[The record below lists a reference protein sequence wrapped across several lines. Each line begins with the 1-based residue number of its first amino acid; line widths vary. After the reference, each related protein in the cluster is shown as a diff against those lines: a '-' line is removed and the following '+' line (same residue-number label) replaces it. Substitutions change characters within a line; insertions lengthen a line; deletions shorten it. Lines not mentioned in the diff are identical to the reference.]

1 MRVRCFV
8 AVCAFALL
16 CGTPLASA
24 MTDRSLRLLD
34 GAPPVVTVPSDITR
48 EATSSAGVFV
58 TFSVDFTDPDG
69 DIVSSGCDHDPAGE
83 TYGVGTT
90 LVTCS
95 ATDATSLSDSKSFNI
110 TVTPQPPPP
119 DTTAPTITTPGDF
132 SVEATSGSGA
142 PVTYTASASDPDDA
156 VASFA
161 CSPASGTG
169 FGLGDTTVTC
179 NASDSH
185 GNNSTATF
193 TVSVVDTTGPVISGV
208 PSNITTEA
216 TSGSGAVVT
225 FTNPTAS
232 DTVSGSVGVTCSPP
246 SGSTFGITTTTVA
259 CSATDTHGNISSA
272 TFSVK
277 VQDTADPVISNVP
290 SDISLDATSP
300 SGRTVTF
307 ASPTATDLG
316 ASVPVNCVPGSGSTF
331 AVGTTTVTCTAND
344 GHGNTSQ
351 AQFHVSIAPFDAT
364 PPIITVP
371 ADITTEAT
379 SGSGAT
385 VTYSFSAT
393 DPDDAVLSQSCSPSS
408 GSTFGLGATTVNC
421 TATDHHSN
429 TANKSFKVTVR
440 DTTPPTVGAPPADI
454 TREATGPTGVA
465 VTFTKPSATDI
476 VDGSGVPVTCVPGS
490 GSTFPLGDT
499 TVVCTATDNA
509 GNSAT
514 KSFKVTVHDSLPPV
528 FGPAPDVNAN
538 VAPGGS
544 TVVTYTKP
552 TATDA
557 VAGVVAVNCAPVSGS
572 AFPIGST
579 TVNCSASDPG
589 GHSASTS
596 FHVIVTD
603 HTPPVI
609 TVPADITAQATGLS
623 GAAVTY
629 AFSAADPDDAV
640 STSSCTPASGATFA
654 IGQTTVTCNAT
665 DSHTNSAS
673 KTFKVTVVDTTPP
686 VLSNVPPDKT
696 VEANGFAGSIVDY
709 VPPTAVDLGE
719 PRLVTCAPARNSTF
733 ALGTT
738 TVTCSAS
745 DGRGNTGTAAFKI
758 NVVDTTPP
766 TLIPPGDFSA
776 YAVENSG
783 TFPSDDS
790 VQKFVFG
797 AHVSDIADPH
807 PTLATDTP
815 SFFPVGTTTV
825 HFTATD
831 ASGNKATA
839 SAKLTIL
846 PKPAPGT
853 TPPALPP
860 PTDNTPPANVTGLT
874 GKGGDRRATLKWTN
888 PKDSDFAAV
897 EIQRGTNAAFS
908 SVKAT
913 GDVVYHGSGTSYVDK
928 GLTNDVSYRYVVYSL
943 DKLGNKSSGVP
954 INITP
959 HFQPLRTPADGA
971 RLAAIPKKFVWTRDP
986 KATYYNFQ
994 LFLGGT
1000 LLLQSTT
1007 AEPRKILSTWT
1018 NGPSFNFKSPW
1029 KWEGKSYKIAKGIYT
1044 WYVWPGYGARA
1055 DVKYGPQMG
1064 PATFQITKTP
1074 KPAKPKKKKK

>member
-1 MRVRCFV
+1 MRVRWLV
-8 AVCAFALL
+8 AVCAFVLL
-16 CGTPLASA
+16 CGTPLAAA

-34 GAPPVVTVPSDITR
+34 GDPPVITVPPDITKQ
-48 EATSSAGVFV
+48 ATSSDGAVV
-58 TFSVDFTDPDG
+58 TFTVDFSDPNG
-69 DIVSSGCDHDPAGE
+69 DLAAHGCDHASGE
-83 TYGVGTT
+83 TFPITT
-90 LVTCS
+90 TTVTCT
-95 ATDATSLSDSKSFNI
+95 ATDDAGNTATPASFTI

-119 DTTAPTITTPGDF
+119 DNTAPTITTPGDF

-142 PVTYTASASDPDDA
+142 TVTYSASASDPDDA
-156 VASFA
+156 VASFG
-161 CSPASGTG
+161 CTPASGTG
-169 FGLGDTTVTC
+169 FGLGNTTVTC

-185 GNNSTATF
+185 GNDSSASF
-193 TVSVVDTTGPVISGV
+193 TVSVVDTIGPVISGV
-208 PSNITTEA
+208 PGNVTTEA

-232 DTVSGSVGVTCSPP
+232 DAVSGPAGVTCSPA
-246 SGSTFGITTTTVA
+246 SGSTFGITTTTVT
-259 CSATDTHGNISSA
+259 CSATDTHGNTSSA
-272 TFSVK
+272 SFNVK
-277 VQDTADPVISNVP
+277 VQDTTDPVISNVP
-290 SDISLDATSP
+290 SDISQEATSS

-307 ASPTATDLG
+307 STPTATDLG

-331 AVGTTTVTCTAND
+331 AVG
-344 GHGNTSQ
+344 
-351 AQFHVSIAPFDAT
+351 
-364 PPIITVP
+364 
-371 ADITTEAT
+371 E
-379 SGSGAT
+379 
-385 VTYSFSAT
+385 
-393 DPDDAVLSQSCSPSS
+393 
-408 GSTFGLGATTVNC
+408 
-421 TATDHHSN
+421 
-429 TANKSFKVTVR
+429 
-440 DTTPPTVGAPPADI
+440 
-454 TREATGPTGVA
+454 
-465 VTFTKPSATDI
+465 
-476 VDGSGVPVTCVPGS
+476 
-490 GSTFPLGDT
+490 T
-499 TVVCTATDNA
+499 TVVCTATDGA
-509 GNSAT
+509 GNSAS
-514 KSFKVTVHDSLPPV
+514 KSFKVTVQDSLPPV

-538 VAPGGS
+538 AAPGG
-544 TVVTYTKP
+544 TVVTYTNP

-557 VAGVVAVNCAPVSGS
+557 VAGVVAVNCTPASGS
-572 AFPIGST
+572 TFPIGST
-579 TVNCSASDPG
+579 LVSCSASDPS
-589 GHSASTS
+589 GHSASTT
-596 FHVIVTD
+596 FHVIVAD

-609 TVPADITAQATGLS
+609 TVPADITAEATGLS

-629 AFSAADPDDAV
+629 AFSATDPDDAV
-640 STSSCTPASGATFA
+640 STSSCSPASGTTFP

-673 KTFKVTVVDTTPP
+673 KTFKVTVADTTPP
-686 VLSNVPPDKT
+686 VLSNVAADKT
-696 VEANGFAGSIVDY
+696 VEANGFAGSIVDF

-745 DGRGNTGTAAFKI
+745 DGRGNTGTATFKI
-758 NVVDTTPP
+758 HVVDTTPP
-766 TLIPPGDFSA
+766 TLNPPGDFSA

-831 ASGNKATA
+831 ASGNKTKAQ
-839 SAKLTIL
+839 AKLTIL

-860 PTDNTPPANVTGLT
+860 PTENTPPANVTGLV

-888 PKDSDFAAV
+888 PKVSDFAAV
-897 EIQRGTNAAFS
+897 EIERGTNAAFS
-908 SVKAT
+908 SVNAT
-913 GDVVYHGSGTSYVDK
+913 GTVVYHGTGTSYVDK
-928 GLTNDVSYRYVVYSL
+928 GVTNDVSYRYVVHSL
-943 DKLGNKSSGVP
+943 DKNGNKSEGVG

-971 RLAAIPKKFVWTRDP
+971 RLATIPKRFAWARDP
-986 KATYYNFQ
+986 KASYYNFQ

-1018 NGPSFNFKSPW
+1018 TGPSLNFKNPW
-1029 KWEGKSYKIAKGIYT
+1029 KWEGKSYKIAKGTYT

-1055 DVKYGPQMG
+1055 NVKYGPLMG

>member
-1 MRVRCFV
+1 MTIRWLV
-8 AVCAFALL
+8 AVCAFVLL

-34 GAPPVVTVPSDITR
+34 GDPPVITVPPDITKQ
-48 EATSSAGVFV
+48 ATSSDGAVV
-58 TFSVDFTDPDG
+58 TFTVDFSDPNG
-69 DIVSSGCDHDPAGE
+69 DLAAHGCDHASGE
-83 TYGVGTT
+83 TFPITT
-90 LVTCS
+90 TTVTCT
-95 ATDATSLSDSKSFNI
+95 ATDDAGNTATPASFTI

-119 DTTAPTITTPGDF
+119 DNTAPTITTPGDF
-132 SVEATSGSGA
+132 SAQATSASGA
-142 PVTYTASASDPDDA
+142 TVTYPASASDPDDA
-156 VASFA
+156 VASFG
-161 CSPASGTG
+161 CSPASGTV
-169 FGLGDTTVTC
+169 FGLGNTTVTC

-185 GNNSTATF
+185 GNDSSASF
-193 TVSVVDTTGPVISGV
+193 TVSVVDTIGPVISGV
-208 PSNITTEA
+208 PGNSTTEA

-232 DTVSGSVGVTCSPP
+232 DAVSGPTGVTCSPP
-246 SGSTFGITTTTVA
+246 SGSTFGITTTTVT
-259 CSATDTHGNISSA
+259 CSATDTHGNTSSA
-272 TFSVK
+272 SFNVK
-277 VQDTADPVISNVP
+277 VQDTTDPVISNVP
-290 SDISLDATSP
+290 SDISQEATSS

-307 ASPTATDLG
+307 STPTATDLG

-331 AVGTTTVTCTAND
+331 AVG
-344 GHGNTSQ
+344 
-351 AQFHVSIAPFDAT
+351 
-364 PPIITVP
+364 
-371 ADITTEAT
+371 E
-379 SGSGAT
+379 
-385 VTYSFSAT
+385 
-393 DPDDAVLSQSCSPSS
+393 
-408 GSTFGLGATTVNC
+408 
-421 TATDHHSN
+421 
-429 TANKSFKVTVR
+429 
-440 DTTPPTVGAPPADI
+440 
-454 TREATGPTGVA
+454 
-465 VTFTKPSATDI
+465 
-476 VDGSGVPVTCVPGS
+476 
-490 GSTFPLGDT
+490 T
-499 TVVCTATDNA
+499 TVVCTATDGA
-509 GNSAT
+509 GNSAS
-514 KSFKVTVHDSLPPV
+514 KSFKVTVQDSLPPV

-538 VAPGGS
+538 AAPGG
-544 TVVTYTKP
+544 TVVTYTNP

-557 VAGVVAVNCAPVSGS
+557 VAGVVAVNCTPASGS
-572 AFPIGST
+572 TFPIGST
-579 TVNCSASDPG
+579 LVSCSASDPS
-589 GHSASTS
+589 GHSASTT
-596 FHVIVTD
+596 FHVIVAD

-609 TVPADITAQATGLS
+609 TVPADITAEATGLS

-629 AFSAADPDDAV
+629 AFSATDPDDAV
-640 STSSCTPASGATFA
+640 STSSCSPASGTTFA

-673 KTFKVTVVDTTPP
+673 KTFKVTVADTTPP
-686 VLSNVPPDKT
+686 VLSNVPADKT
-696 VEANGFAGSIVDY
+696 VEANGFAGSIVDF

-745 DGRGNTGTAAFKI
+745 DGRGNTGTATFKI
-758 NVVDTTPP
+758 HVVDTTPP
-766 TLIPPGDFSA
+766 TLNPPGDFSA

-831 ASGNKATA
+831 ASGNKTKAQ
-839 SAKLTIL
+839 AKLTIL

-860 PTDNTPPANVTGLT
+860 PTENTPPANVTGLV

-888 PKDSDFAAV
+888 PKVSDFAAV
-897 EIQRGTNAAFS
+897 EIERGTNAAFS
-908 SVKAT
+908 SVNAT
-913 GDVVYHGSGTSYVDK
+913 GTVVYHGTGTSYVDK
-928 GLTNDVSYRYVVYSL
+928 GVTNDVSYRYVVHSL
-943 DKLGNKSSGVP
+943 DKNGNKSEGVG

-971 RLAAIPKKFVWTRDP
+971 RLATIPKRFAWARDP
-986 KATYYNFQ
+986 KASYYNFQ

-1018 NGPSFNFKSPW
+1018 TGPSLNFKNPW
-1029 KWEGKSYKIAKGIYT
+1029 KWEGKSYKIAKGTYT

-1055 DVKYGPQMG
+1055 NVKYGPLMG

>member
-1 MRVRCFV
+1 MTIRWLV
-8 AVCAFALL
+8 AVCAFVLL

-34 GAPPVVTVPSDITR
+34 GDPPVITVPPDITKQ
-48 EATSSAGVFV
+48 ATSSDGAVV
-58 TFSVDFTDPDG
+58 TFTVDFSDPNG
-69 DIVSSGCDHDPAGE
+69 DLAAHGCDHASGE
-83 TYGVGTT
+83 TFPITT
-90 LVTCS
+90 TTVTCT
-95 ATDATSLSDSKSFNI
+95 ATDDAGNTATPASFTI

-119 DTTAPTITTPGDF
+119 DNTAPTITTPGDF

-142 PVTYTASASDPDDA
+142 TVTYSASASDPDDA
-156 VASFA
+156 VASFG
-161 CSPASGTG
+161 CSPASGTV
-169 FGLGDTTVTC
+169 FGLGNTTVTC

-185 GNNSTATF
+185 GNDSSASF
-193 TVSVVDTTGPVISGV
+193 TVSVVDTIGPVISGV
-208 PSNITTEA
+208 PGNVTTEA

-232 DTVSGSVGVTCSPP
+232 DAVSGPAGVTCSPA
-246 SGSTFGITTTTVA
+246 SGSTFGITTTTVT
-259 CSATDTHGNISSA
+259 CSATDTHGNTSSA
-272 TFSVK
+272 SFNVK
-277 VQDTADPVISNVP
+277 VQDTTDPVISNVP
-290 SDISLDATSP
+290 SDISQEATSS

-307 ASPTATDLG
+307 STPTATDLG

-331 AVGTTTVTCTAND
+331 AVG
-344 GHGNTSQ
+344 
-351 AQFHVSIAPFDAT
+351 
-364 PPIITVP
+364 
-371 ADITTEAT
+371 E
-379 SGSGAT
+379 
-385 VTYSFSAT
+385 
-393 DPDDAVLSQSCSPSS
+393 
-408 GSTFGLGATTVNC
+408 
-421 TATDHHSN
+421 
-429 TANKSFKVTVR
+429 
-440 DTTPPTVGAPPADI
+440 
-454 TREATGPTGVA
+454 
-465 VTFTKPSATDI
+465 
-476 VDGSGVPVTCVPGS
+476 
-490 GSTFPLGDT
+490 T
-499 TVVCTATDNA
+499 TVVCTATDGA
-509 GNSAT
+509 GNSAS
-514 KSFKVTVHDSLPPV
+514 KSFKVTVQDSLPPV

-538 VAPGGS
+538 AAPGG
-544 TVVTYTKP
+544 TVVTYTNP

-557 VAGVVAVNCAPVSGS
+557 VAGVVAVNCTPASGS
-572 AFPIGST
+572 TFPIGST
-579 TVNCSASDPG
+579 LVSCSASDPS
-589 GHSASTS
+589 GHSASTT
-596 FHVIVTD
+596 FHVIVAD

-609 TVPADITAQATGLS
+609 TVPADITAEATGLS

-629 AFSAADPDDAV
+629 AFSATDPDDAV
-640 STSSCTPASGATFA
+640 STSSCSPASGTTFP

-673 KTFKVTVVDTTPP
+673 KTFKVTVADTTPP
-686 VLSNVPPDKT
+686 VLSNVPADKT
-696 VEANGFAGSIVDY
+696 VEANGFAGSIVDF

-745 DGRGNTGTAAFKI
+745 DGRGNTGTATFKI
-758 NVVDTTPP
+758 HVVDTTPP
-766 TLIPPGDFSA
+766 TLNPPGDFSA

-831 ASGNKATA
+831 ASGNKTKAQ
-839 SAKLTIL
+839 AKLTIL

-860 PTDNTPPANVTGLT
+860 PTENTPPANVTGLV

-888 PKDSDFAAV
+888 PKVSDFAAV
-897 EIQRGTNAAFS
+897 EIERGTNAAFS
-908 SVKAT
+908 SVNAT
-913 GDVVYHGSGTSYVDK
+913 GTVVYHGTGTSYVDK
-928 GLTNDVSYRYVVYSL
+928 GLTNDVSYRYVVRSL
-943 DKLGNKSSGVP
+943 DKNGNKSEGVG

-971 RLAAIPKKFVWTRDP
+971 RLATIPKRFAWARDP
-986 KATYYNFQ
+986 KASYYNFQ

-1018 NGPSFNFKSPW
+1018 TGPSLNFKNPW
-1029 KWEGKSYKIAKGIYT
+1029 KWEGKSYKIAKGTYT

-1055 DVKYGPQMG
+1055 NVKYGPLMG

-1074 KPAKPKKKKK
+1074 KPAKPKKKKKK

>member
-1 MRVRCFV
+1 MRVRWLV
-8 AVCAFALL
+8 AVCAFVLL

-34 GAPPVVTVPSDITR
+34 GDPPVITVPPDITKQ
-48 EATSSAGVFV
+48 ATSSDGAVV
-58 TFSVDFTDPDG
+58 TFTVDFSDPNG
-69 DIVSSGCDHDPAGE
+69 DLAAHGCDHASGE
-83 TYGVGTT
+83 TFPITT
-90 LVTCS
+90 TTVTCT
-95 ATDATSLSDSKSFNI
+95 ATDDAGNTATPASFTI

-119 DTTAPTITTPGDF
+119 DNTAPTITTPGDF
-132 SVEATSGSGA
+132 SAQATSASGA
-142 PVTYTASASDPDDA
+142 TVTYPASASDPDDA
-156 VASFA
+156 VASFG
-161 CSPASGTG
+161 CSPASGTV
-169 FGLGDTTVTC
+169 FGLGNTTVTC

-185 GNNSTATF
+185 GNDSSASF
-193 TVSVVDTTGPVISGV
+193 TVSVVDTIGPVISGV
-208 PSNITTEA
+208 PGNVTTEA

-232 DTVSGSVGVTCSPP
+232 DAVSGPAGVTCSPA
-246 SGSTFGITTTTVA
+246 SGSTFGITTTTVT
-259 CSATDTHGNISSA
+259 CSATDTHGNTSSA
-272 TFSVK
+272 SFNVK
-277 VQDTADPVISNVP
+277 VQDTTDPVISNVP
-290 SDISLDATSP
+290 SDISQEATSS

-307 ASPTATDLG
+307 STPTATDLG

-331 AVGTTTVTCTAND
+331 AVG
-344 GHGNTSQ
+344 
-351 AQFHVSIAPFDAT
+351 
-364 PPIITVP
+364 
-371 ADITTEAT
+371 E
-379 SGSGAT
+379 
-385 VTYSFSAT
+385 
-393 DPDDAVLSQSCSPSS
+393 
-408 GSTFGLGATTVNC
+408 
-421 TATDHHSN
+421 
-429 TANKSFKVTVR
+429 
-440 DTTPPTVGAPPADI
+440 
-454 TREATGPTGVA
+454 
-465 VTFTKPSATDI
+465 
-476 VDGSGVPVTCVPGS
+476 
-490 GSTFPLGDT
+490 T
-499 TVVCTATDNA
+499 TVVCTATDGA
-509 GNSAT
+509 GNSAS
-514 KSFKVTVHDSLPPV
+514 KSFKVTVQDSLPPV

-538 VAPGGS
+538 AAPGG
-544 TVVTYTKP
+544 TVVTYTNP

-557 VAGVVAVNCAPVSGS
+557 VAGVVAVNCTPASGS
-572 AFPIGST
+572 TFPIGST
-579 TVNCSASDPG
+579 LVSCSASDPS
-589 GHSASTS
+589 GHSASTT
-596 FHVIVTD
+596 FHVIVAD
-603 HTPPVI
+603 HTPPAI
-609 TVPADITAQATGLS
+609 TVPADITAEATGPN

-629 AFSAADPDDAV
+629 AFSATDPDDAV
-640 STSSCTPASGATFA
+640 STSSCSPASGTTFA

-673 KTFKVTVVDTTPP
+673 KTFKVTVADTTPP
-686 VLSNVPPDKT
+686 VLSNVPADKT
-696 VEANGFAGSIVDY
+696 VEANGFAGSIVDF

-745 DGRGNTGTAAFKI
+745 DGRGNTGTATFKI
-758 NVVDTTPP
+758 HVVDTTPP
-766 TLIPPGDFSA
+766 TLNPPGDFSA

-831 ASGNKATA
+831 ASGNKTKAQ
-839 SAKLTIL
+839 AKLTIL

-860 PTDNTPPANVTGLT
+860 PTENTPPANVTGLV

-888 PKDSDFAAV
+888 PKVSDFAAV
-897 EIQRGTNAAFS
+897 EIERGTNAAFS
-908 SVKAT
+908 SVNAT
-913 GDVVYHGSGTSYVDK
+913 GTVVYHGTGTSYVDK
-928 GLTNDVSYRYVVYSL
+928 GVTNDVSYRYVVHSL
-943 DKLGNKSSGVP
+943 DKNGNKSEGVG

-971 RLAAIPKKFVWTRDP
+971 RLATIPKRFAWARDP
-986 KATYYNFQ
+986 KASYYNFQ

-1018 NGPSFNFKSPW
+1018 TGPSLNFKSPW
-1029 KWEGKSYKIAKGIYT
+1029 KWEGKSYKIAKGTYT

-1055 DVKYGPQMG
+1055 NVKYGPLMG

>member
-1 MRVRCFV
+1 MTIRWLV
-8 AVCAFALL
+8 AVCAFVLL

-34 GAPPVVTVPSDITR
+34 GDPPVITVPPDITKQ
-48 EATSSAGVFV
+48 ATSSDGAVV
-58 TFSVDFTDPDG
+58 TFTVDFSDPNG
-69 DIVSSGCDHDPAGE
+69 DLAAHGCDHASGE
-83 TYGVGTT
+83 TFPITT
-90 LVTCS
+90 TTVTCT
-95 ATDATSLSDSKSFNI
+95 ATDDAGNTATPASFTI

-119 DTTAPTITTPGDF
+119 DNTAPTITTPGDF

-142 PVTYTASASDPDDA
+142 TVTYSASASDPDDA
-156 VASFA
+156 VASFG
-161 CSPASGTG
+161 CTPASGTG
-169 FGLGDTTVTC
+169 FGLGNTTVTC

-185 GNNSTATF
+185 GNDSSASF
-193 TVSVVDTTGPVISGV
+193 TVSVVDTIGPVISGV
-208 PSNITTEA
+208 PGNVTTEA

-232 DTVSGSVGVTCSPP
+232 DAVSGPAGVTCSPP
-246 SGSTFGITTTTVA
+246 SGSTFGITTTTVS
-259 CSATDTHGNISSA
+259 CSATDTHGNTSSA
-272 TFSVK
+272 SFNVK
-277 VQDTADPVISNVP
+277 VQDTTDPVISNVP
-290 SDISLDATSP
+290 SDISQEATSS

-307 ASPTATDLG
+307 STPTATDLG

-331 AVGTTTVTCTAND
+331 AVG
-344 GHGNTSQ
+344 
-351 AQFHVSIAPFDAT
+351 
-364 PPIITVP
+364 
-371 ADITTEAT
+371 E
-379 SGSGAT
+379 
-385 VTYSFSAT
+385 
-393 DPDDAVLSQSCSPSS
+393 
-408 GSTFGLGATTVNC
+408 
-421 TATDHHSN
+421 
-429 TANKSFKVTVR
+429 
-440 DTTPPTVGAPPADI
+440 
-454 TREATGPTGVA
+454 
-465 VTFTKPSATDI
+465 
-476 VDGSGVPVTCVPGS
+476 
-490 GSTFPLGDT
+490 T
-499 TVVCTATDNA
+499 TVVCTATDGA
-509 GNSAT
+509 GNSAS
-514 KSFKVTVHDSLPPV
+514 KSFKVTVQDSLPPV

-538 VAPGGS
+538 AAPGG
-544 TVVTYTKP
+544 TVVTYTNP

-557 VAGVVAVNCAPVSGS
+557 VAGVVAVNCTPASGS
-572 AFPIGST
+572 TFPIGST
-579 TVNCSASDPG
+579 LVSCSASDPS
-589 GHSASTS
+589 GHSASTT
-596 FHVIVTD
+596 FHVIVAD

-609 TVPADITAQATGLS
+609 TVPADITAEATGLS

-629 AFSAADPDDAV
+629 AFSATDPDDAV
-640 STSSCTPASGATFA
+640 STSSCSPASGTTFA

-673 KTFKVTVVDTTPP
+673 KTFKVTVADTTPP
-686 VLSNVPPDKT
+686 VLSNVPADKT
-696 VEANGFAGSIVDY
+696 VEANGFAGSIVDF

-745 DGRGNTGTAAFKI
+745 DGRGNTGTATFKI
-758 NVVDTTPP
+758 HVVDTTPP
-766 TLIPPGDFSA
+766 TLNPPGDFSA

-831 ASGNKATA
+831 ASGNKTKAQ
-839 SAKLTIL
+839 AKLTIL

-860 PTDNTPPANVTGLT
+860 PTENTPPANVTGLV

-888 PKDSDFAAV
+888 PKVSDFAAV
-897 EIQRGTNAAFS
+897 EIERGTNAAFS
-908 SVKAT
+908 SVNAT
-913 GDVVYHGSGTSYVDK
+913 GTVVYHGTGTSYVDK
-928 GLTNDVSYRYVVYSL
+928 GVTNDVSYRYVVHSL
-943 DKLGNKSSGVP
+943 DKNGNKSEGVG

-971 RLAAIPKKFVWTRDP
+971 RLATIPKRFAWARDP
-986 KATYYNFQ
+986 KASYYNFQ

-1018 NGPSFNFKSPW
+1018 TGPSLNFKSPW
-1029 KWEGKSYKIAKGIYT
+1029 KWEGKSYKIAKGTYT

-1055 DVKYGPQMG
+1055 NVKYGPLMG

>member
-1 MRVRCFV
+1 MTIRWLV
-8 AVCAFALL
+8 AVCAFVLL

-34 GAPPVVTVPSDITR
+34 GDPPVITVPPDITKQ
-48 EATSSAGVFV
+48 ATSSDGAVV
-58 TFSVDFTDPDG
+58 TFTVDFSDPNG
-69 DIVSSGCDHDPAGE
+69 DLAAHGCDHASGE
-83 TYGVGTT
+83 TFPITT
-90 LVTCS
+90 TTVTCT
-95 ATDATSLSDSKSFNI
+95 ATDDAGNTATPASFTI

-119 DTTAPTITTPGDF
+119 DNTAPTITTPGDF

-142 PVTYTASASDPDDA
+142 TVTYSASASDPDDA
-156 VASFA
+156 VASFG
-161 CSPASGTG
+161 CTPASGTG
-169 FGLGDTTVTC
+169 FGLGNTTVTC

-185 GNNSTATF
+185 GNDSSASF
-193 TVSVVDTTGPVISGV
+193 TVSVVDTIGPVISGV
-208 PSNITTEA
+208 PGNVTTEA

-232 DTVSGSVGVTCSPP
+232 DAVSGPAGVTCSPA
-246 SGSTFGITTTTVA
+246 SGSTFGITTTTVT
-259 CSATDTHGNISSA
+259 CSATDTHGNTSSA
-272 TFSVK
+272 SFNVK
-277 VQDTADPVISNVP
+277 VQDTTDPVISNVP
-290 SDISLDATSP
+290 SDISQEATSS

-307 ASPTATDLG
+307 STPTATDLG

-331 AVGTTTVTCTAND
+331 AVG
-344 GHGNTSQ
+344 
-351 AQFHVSIAPFDAT
+351 
-364 PPIITVP
+364 
-371 ADITTEAT
+371 E
-379 SGSGAT
+379 
-385 VTYSFSAT
+385 
-393 DPDDAVLSQSCSPSS
+393 
-408 GSTFGLGATTVNC
+408 
-421 TATDHHSN
+421 
-429 TANKSFKVTVR
+429 
-440 DTTPPTVGAPPADI
+440 
-454 TREATGPTGVA
+454 
-465 VTFTKPSATDI
+465 
-476 VDGSGVPVTCVPGS
+476 
-490 GSTFPLGDT
+490 T
-499 TVVCTATDNA
+499 TVVCTATDGA
-509 GNSAT
+509 GNSAS
-514 KSFKVTVHDSLPPV
+514 KSFKVTVQDSLPPV

-538 VAPGGS
+538 AAPGG
-544 TVVTYTKP
+544 TVVTYTNP

-557 VAGVVAVNCAPVSGS
+557 VAGVVAVNCTPASGS
-572 AFPIGST
+572 TFPIGST
-579 TVNCSASDPG
+579 LVSCSASDPS
-589 GHSASTS
+589 GHSASTT
-596 FHVIVTD
+596 FHVIVAD

-609 TVPADITAQATGLS
+609 TVPADITAEATGLS

-629 AFSAADPDDAV
+629 AFSATDPDDAV
-640 STSSCTPASGATFA
+640 STSSCSPASGTTFA

-673 KTFKVTVVDTTPP
+673 KTFKVTVADTTPP
-686 VLSNVPPDKT
+686 VLSNVPADKT
-696 VEANGFAGSIVDY
+696 VEANGFAGSIFDF

-745 DGRGNTGTAAFKI
+745 DGRGNTGTATFKI
-758 NVVDTTPP
+758 HVVDTTPP
-766 TLIPPGDFSA
+766 TLNPPGDFSA

-831 ASGNKATA
+831 ASGNKTKAQ
-839 SAKLTIL
+839 AKLTIL

-860 PTDNTPPANVTGLT
+860 PTENTPPANVTGLV

-888 PKDSDFAAV
+888 PKVSDFAAV
-897 EIQRGTNAAFS
+897 EIERGTNAAFS
-908 SVKAT
+908 SVNAT
-913 GDVVYHGSGTSYVDK
+913 GTVVYHGTGTSYVDK
-928 GLTNDVSYRYVVYSL
+928 GVTNDVSYRYVVHSL
-943 DKLGNKSSGVP
+943 DKNGNKSEGVG

-971 RLAAIPKKFVWTRDP
+971 RLATIPKRFAWARDP
-986 KATYYNFQ
+986 KASYYNFQ

-1018 NGPSFNFKSPW
+1018 TGPSLNFKNPW
-1029 KWEGKSYKIAKGIYT
+1029 KWEGKSYKIAKGTYT

-1055 DVKYGPQMG
+1055 NVKYGPLMG

>member
-1 MRVRCFV
+1 M
-8 AVCAFALL
+8 
-16 CGTPLASA
+16 
-24 MTDRSLRLLD
+24 D
-34 GAPPVVTVPSDITR
+34 GSPPVIHVPANFSVESSNGVNAVVDYTVTVD
-48 EATSSAGVFV
+48 
-58 TFSVDFTDPDG
+58 DPDG
-69 DIVSSGCDHDPAGE
+69 DLDTWGCDPASGS
-83 TYGVGTT
+83 TLDVGSHTI
-90 LVTCS
+90 TCNAVDLAGNPS
-95 ATDATSLSDSKSFNI
+95 TDNF
-110 TVTPQPPPP
+110 TVTVTEPPPPP
-119 DTTAPTITTPGDF
+119 DNTAPTITTPGDF
-132 SVEATSGSGA
+132 SVEATSGSGVT
-142 PVTYTASASDPDDA
+142 VTYSASASDPDDA
-156 VASFA
+156 VSSFG
-161 CSPASGTG
+161 CSPASGTV
-169 FGLGDTTVTC
+169 FSLGNTTVTC

-185 GNNSTATF
+185 GNDSSASF

-208 PSNITTEA
+208 PSNITTET

-232 DTVSGSVGVTCSPP
+232 DAVSGPAGVTCSPP
-246 SGSTFGITTTTVA
+246 SGSTFAITTAAVT
-259 CSATDTHGNISSA
+259 CSATDTHGNTSSA
-272 TFSVK
+272 SFNVT
-277 VQDTADPVISNVP
+277 VQDNTDPVISNVP
-290 SDISLDATSP
+290 SDISQEATSS

-307 ASPTATDLG
+307 ATPTATDLG
-316 ASVPVNCVPGSGSTF
+316 ASIPVNCVPGSGSTF
-331 AVGTTTVTCTAND
+331 A
-344 GHGNTSQ
+344 
-351 AQFHVSIAPFDAT
+351 
-364 PPIITVP
+364 
-371 ADITTEAT
+371 
-379 SGSGAT
+379 
-385 VTYSFSAT
+385 
-393 DPDDAVLSQSCSPSS
+393 
-408 GSTFGLGATTVNC
+408 
-421 TATDHHSN
+421 
-429 TANKSFKVTVR
+429 
-440 DTTPPTVGAPPADI
+440 
-454 TREATGPTGVA
+454 
-465 VTFTKPSATDI
+465 
-476 VDGSGVPVTCVPGS
+476 
-490 GSTFPLGDT
+490 LGDT
-499 TVVCTATDNA
+499 TVVCTATDGS
-509 GNSAT
+509 GNSAS
-514 KSFKVTVHDSLPPV
+514 KSFKVTVQDSLPPV

-544 TVVTYTKP
+544 SVVTYTNP

-557 VAGVVAVNCAPVSGS
+557 VAGGVPVNCTPASGS
-572 AFPIGST
+572 TFPIGST
-579 TVNCSASDPG
+579 LVSCSASDPS

-609 TVPADITAQATGLS
+609 TVPADITAEATGLG

-629 AFSAADPDDAV
+629 GFSATDPDDAV
-640 STSSCTPASGATFA
+640 STSSCSPASGTTFA

-665 DSHTNSAS
+665 DSHSNSAS
-673 KTFKVTVVDTTPP
+673 KTFKVTVADTSPP
-686 VLSNVPPDKT
+686 VLSSVPADKT
-696 VEANGFAGSIVDY
+696 VEANGFAGSIVDF

-745 DGRGNTGTAAFKI
+745 DGRGNTGSATFKI
-758 NVVDTTPP
+758 HVVDTTPP
-766 TLIPPGDFSA
+766 TLNPPGDFSA

-831 ASGNKATA
+831 ASGNKTKAQ
-839 SAKLTIL
+839 AKLTIL

-888 PKDSDFAAV
+888 PKVSDFAAV
-897 EIQRGTNAAFS
+897 EIERGTNAAFS
-908 SVKAT
+908 SVNAT
-913 GDVVYHGSGTSYVDK
+913 GTVVYHGTGTSYVDK
-928 GLTNDVSYRYVVYSL
+928 GLTNDVSYRYVVHSL
-943 DKLGNKSSGVP
+943 DKNGNKSEGVG

-971 RLAAIPKKFVWTRDP
+971 RLATIPKRFAWARDP
-986 KATYYNFQ
+986 KASYYNFQ

-1018 NGPSFNFKSPW
+1018 TGPSLNFKSPW
-1029 KWEGKSYKIAKGIYT
+1029 KWEGKSYKIAKGTYT

-1055 DVKYGPQMG
+1055 NVKYGPLMG

-1074 KPAKPKKKKK
+1074 KPAKKPAKPKKKKK